1 MRLDS
6 HQHFWSYDEQQYPW
20 IPKGSPLH
28 RDWLP
33 EDLQREQAK
42 VGLEGS
48 VAVQARQ
55 TLEESHWLLSLAER
69 HPLIRAVV
77 GWVDLRAEDVEA
89 QLATFARHQKFVGVR
104 HVVQDEPDDCFMLRE
119 AFLRGIGNLRQFAL
133 TYDILIYPK
142 QLPAAIELVAQF
154 PEQPFVLDHIA
165 KPHIRDGTLSP
176 WREQVRELAQAR
188 NVFCKISGMVTEA
201 NHRGWKPDDFRPYL
215 DEVFEAFPIERL
227 MWGSDWPVC
236 LLAGSYEQV
245 FQLVNE
251 YTAHLT
257 APQRDALFGGT
268 AARFYGIPG

>member
-20 IPKGSPLH
+20 IPNASPLH

-33 EDLQREQAK
+33 EDLEREQVK
-42 VGLEGS
+42 VGMEGS

-55 TLEESHWLLSLAER
+55 TVEESRWLLELAECY
-69 HPLIRAVV
+69 PLIRAVV
-77 GWVDLRAEDVEA
+77 GWVDLRADDVEE
-89 QLATFARHQKFVGVR
+89 QLAMFARHQKFVGVR
-104 HVVQDEPDDCFMLRE
+104 HVVQDEPDDRFMLGG
-119 AFLRGIGNLRQFAL
+119 AFLRGIGKLRQFAL

-142 QLPAAIELVAQF
+142 QLPAAIELVTHF

-176 WREQVRELAQAR
+176 WREQLRELAQAP
-188 NVFCKISGMVTEA
+188 NVFCKLSGMVTEA
-201 NHRGWKPDDFRPYL
+201 DHQGWKPDDLRPYL
-215 DEVFEAFPIERL
+215 DEVFEAFPVERL

-245 FQLVNE
+245 FRLVDD
-251 YTAHLT
+251 YTAHLK
-257 APQRDALFGGT
+257 APQREALFGGT
-268 AARFYGIPG
+268 ARRFYGIPA